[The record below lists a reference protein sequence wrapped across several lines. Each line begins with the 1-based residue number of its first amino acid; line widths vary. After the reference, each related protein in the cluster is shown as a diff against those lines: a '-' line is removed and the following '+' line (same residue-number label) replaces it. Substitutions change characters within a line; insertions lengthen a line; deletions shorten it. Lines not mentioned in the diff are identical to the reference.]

1 MTAEKREAVGYLKIE
16 HEMSERK
23 ACVAIEISRTAY
35 RYELQDRGDGPIIDA
50 LAELAKAHSDLGFGK
65 FYDMLKNDEHRWNH
79 KRVHRVYC
87 EMKLNKRRKYK
98 RRLPPRHPSPLSV
111 PDGENQSWSLDFMS
125 DALGDR
131 RRFRCFNVIDDHR
144 REVLAIEVD
153 LNIGSRR
160 VIRVLDR
167 IAEVRGYPQRLRM
180 DNGPEFTSIAVA
192 EWAEKNQVELEFI
205 KPGRP
210 MQNGFIE
217 RFNRTYRAAVLDKYI
232 FESLEQV
239 RRLTAEWIEFYKNR
253 RPHDSLGGRPPKEV
267 CLKETSGVGIMPNAL
282 LLNPETPV

>member
-1 MTAEKREAVGYLKIE
+1 MTAEKRESAGYLKVE
-16 HEMSERK
+16 YRMSERG
-23 ACVAIEISRTAY
+23 ACRAIVLSRTVC
-35 RYELQDRGDGPIIDA
+35 RYEPKDKGDAPLIDA
-50 LAELAKAHSDLGFGK
+50 LSDLAEKHSDLGFGK
-65 FYDMLKNDEHRWNH
+65 FYDLLRLDGHRWNH

-87 EMKLNKRRKYK
+87 AMKLNKRRKYK
-98 RRLPPRHPSPLSV
+98 RRVPPRYPDPLSV
-111 PDGENQSWSLDFMS
+111 PDGENKCWSADFMS
-125 DALGDR
+125 DALNDG
-131 RRFRCFNVIDDHR
+131 RRFRTFNIIDDHR

-167 IAEVRGYPQRLRM
+167 IAEARGLPQRLRL

-217 RFNRTYRAAVLDKYI
+217 RFNKTYRAAILDMYI
-232 FESLEQV
+232 FESLEEV
-239 RRLTAEWIEFYKNR
+239 RRLTADWIEFYNGR
-253 RPHDSLGGRPPKEV
+253 RPHDSLGGSPPR
-267 CLKETSGVGIMPNAL
+267 SSRGQSSRD
-282 LLNPETPV
+282 PEAPL

>member
-1 MTAEKREAVGYLKIE
+1 MTAERREAVGYLKIG
-16 HEMSERK
+16 HEMSERL
-23 ACVAIEISRTAY
+23 ACHSVEISRTAF
-35 RYELQDRGDGPIIDA
+35 RYEPKDRGDGAIIDE
-50 LAELAKAHSDLGFGK
+50 LERLAKNHSDLGFGK
-65 FYDMLKNDEHRWNH
+65 FYDMLRLEGHGWNH

-111 PDGENQSWSLDFMS
+111 PDEANQCWSLDFMS
-125 DALGDR
+125 DALADR
-131 RRFRCFNVIDDHR
+131 RRFRTFNVIDDHR

-167 IAEVRGYPQRLRM
+167 IAEVRGYPQRLRI

-192 EWAEKNQVELEFI
+192 EWAERNQVELEFI
-205 KPGRP
+205 RPGRP

-217 RFNRTYRAAVLDKYI
+217 RFNKTYRAAVLDKYI

-239 RRLTAEWIEFYKNR
+239 RRLTADWIDFYNNH
-253 RPHDSLGGRPPKEV
+253 RPHDSLGGTPPKPNY
-267 CLKETSGVGIMPNAL
+267 LKETSSVGMSRWRA
-282 LLNPETPV
+282 VS

>member
-1 MTAEKREAVGYLKIE
+1 MKIE
-16 HEMSERK
+16 HEMSERH
-23 ACVAIEISRTAY
+23 ACRSIEISRTGF
-35 RYELQDRGDGPIIDA
+35 RYEPRDRGDGPIIDA
-50 LAELAKAHSDLGFGK
+50 LARLAKDHSDLGFGK
-65 FYDMLKNDEHRWNH
+65 FYDLLRMDGYRWNH

-98 RRLPPRHPSPLSV
+98 RRLPPRHPKPLSV
-111 PDGENQSWSLDFMS
+111 PDGANQSWSLDFMS

-131 RRFRCFNVIDDHR
+131 RRFRTFNVIDDHR

-167 IAEVRGYPQRLRM
+167 IAEVRGYPQRLRL

-239 RRLTAEWIEFYKNR
+239 RRLTADWIDFYNSR

-267 CLKETSGVGIMPNAL
+267 CLKETSSVGISANSSSLKPGNSS
-282 LLNPETPV
+282 LNWH